1 MAFLSEVPE
10 PHKTVPKAHS
20 KVLVLEA
27 SSGQVPGSNAMVTS
41 PWHGP

>member
-10 PHKTVPKAHS
+10 PHKTVPKADS

-27 SSGQVPGSNAMVTS
+27 SSGQIPGFNVMVT
-41 PWHGP
+41 